1 MVGPAV
7 KREAVAMARSEY
19 GLSERRACRLVGLVR
34 GTCRYRHRRR
44 DDGPLR
50 AKLCELAQQRRRFGY
65 RRLGTLMDREGAHVN
80 HKRVYRVYAEEKL
93 QVRRR
98 RRKRMPAGERV
109 RLIPATTPNQRWSM
123 DFVRDTLASGR
134 PFRTLTVLDECTRES
149 LALEVASSI
158 PGERVVRVLDRIA
171 AERGYPFEI
180 IVDNGPEFTSRALD
194 QWAHKHGVKLHF
206 IRPGKPMDNG
216 YIESF
221 NGKFRDEFLS
231 EHWFESVAE
240 AAEKAEAWRIDY
252 NEQRPHQS
260 LGRRTPAEVHA
271 DYERGFAAST
281 GSSATTVN
289 ASGELAMVA
298 ELNPSGAE

>member
-7 KREAVAMARSEY
+7 KRAAVAVARSEY

-34 GTCRYRHRRR
+34 GSCRYRPRRR
-44 DDGPLR
+44 DDGALR
-50 AKLCELAQQRRRFGY
+50 AKLCELAQERRRFGY
-65 RRLGTLMDREGAHVN
+65 RRLGDLMDRQGLHAN

-98 RRKRMPAGERV
+98 RRKRLAVGERV
-109 RLIPATTPNQRWSM
+109 RLIPAKTPNQRWSM
-123 DFVRDTLASGR
+123 DFVRDTLACGR
-134 PFRTLTVLDECTRES
+134 PFRTLTVLDECTRQS

-158 PGERVVRVLDRIA
+158 AGARVVRVLDRIA
-171 AERGYPFEI
+171 ADRGHPFEI
-180 IVDNGPEFTSRALD
+180 VIDNGPEFTSRALD
-194 QWAHKHGVKLHF
+194 QWAHKHGAKLHF

-221 NGKFRDEFLS
+221 NGKYRDEFLS
-231 EHWFESVAE
+231 EHWFESIAE
-240 AAEKAEAWRIDY
+240 AAEKAETWRIDY

-271 DYERGFAAST
+271 DYERGFAASA
-281 GSSATTVN
+281 GSVVPVVN
-289 ASGELAMVA
+289 VPGELSVLAQF
-298 ELNPSGAE
+298 NPSGAE

>member
-7 KREAVAMARSEY
+7 KRAAVAVARSEY

-34 GTCRYRHRRR
+34 GSCRYRCRRR

-50 AKLCELAQQRRRFGY
+50 AKLCELAQQRRRYGY
-65 RRLGTLMDREGAHVN
+65 RRLGDLMDRQGMHAN

-98 RRKRMPAGERV
+98 RRKRMPVGERV
-109 RLIPATTPNQRWSM
+109 KLIPAKTPNQRWSM

-158 PGERVVRVLDRIA
+158 PGARVVRVLDAIA
-171 AERGYPFEI
+171 AVRGYPFEM

-194 QWAHKHGVKLHF
+194 QWAHRHGVKLHF

-231 EHWFESVAE
+231 EHWFESIAE
-240 AAEKAEAWRIDY
+240 AAEKAEAWRVDY

-271 DYERGFAAST
+271 DYQRGFAAST
-281 GSSATTVN
+281 GSAAAAVHV
-289 ASGELAMVA
+289 SGELARVA
-298 ELNPSGAE
+298 ELIPSGAE